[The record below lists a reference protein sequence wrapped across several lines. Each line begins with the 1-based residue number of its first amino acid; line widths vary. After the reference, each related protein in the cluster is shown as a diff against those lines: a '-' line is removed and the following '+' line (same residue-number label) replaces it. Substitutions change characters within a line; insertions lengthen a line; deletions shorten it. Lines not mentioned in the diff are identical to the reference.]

1 MLVNL
6 HTHSTFCDGKNTP
19 EEIVKEA
26 IGRGF
31 SAVGFSGHGYTGF
44 DLRYCMQDWE
54 GYLAEIRRLKELYR
68 GQIEIYLGIEEDAFA
83 PVDRSQLDYMIGS
96 SHYVY
101 AGGDY
106 YPIDSGYSY
115 FEKCL
120 EVLGHDPIRL
130 AENYYSTFCRY
141 IHQRKPDIVGHFDLI
156 TKFDESNAPLFLGD
170 ERYQKVAEKYMAEAA
185 KSGCIFEVNTG
196 AMVRG
201 LRTAPYP
208 AENLLH
214 VLKKEGARLILS
226 SDSHRADSLD
236 AYFEEAKVLL
246 RQVGFR
252 KVCILRNCEFVED
265 SI

>member
-31 SAVGFSGHGYTGF
+31 SAIGFSGHGYTDF

-54 GYLAEIRRLKELYR
+54 GYLAEIRRLKEQYR
-68 GQIEIYLGIEEDAFA
+68 GKIEIYLGVEEDAFA

-101 AGGDY
+101 VGGTY

-120 EVLGHDPIRL
+120 EVLDHDRIRL
-130 AENYYSTFCRY
+130 AEAYYSTFCQY
-141 IHQRKPDIVGHFDLI
+141 IHERKPDIVGHFDLI
-156 TKFDESNAPLFLGD
+156 TKFDESNEPLFLND
-170 ERYQKVAEKYMAEAA
+170 AEYHKIAEKYIAEAA
-185 KSGCIFEVNTG
+185 KSGSIFEVNTG
-196 AMVRG
+196 AMIRG

-208 AENLLH
+208 AENLLY
-214 VLKKEGARLILS
+214 VLKNGGEI
-226 SDSHRADSLD
+226 
-236 AYFEEAKVLL
+236 V
-246 RQVGFR
+246 
-252 KVCILRNCEFVED
+252 
-265 SI
+265 